1 MCGKVKLRFL
11 IVGVCAVWVSSA
23 FAGRR
28 VTSLSGPG
36 WTCDGEAVTVPH
48 CWNGIDGADGEP
60 AKPVGTNAY
69 DRYGMSVSP
78 DTYVRKAAVYTR
90 ALPDP
95 TPGRRQFVRF
105 GAVSREATVKI
116 NGRLAGT
123 HAGAFTAFTVEA
135 TPFLK
140 PTGNVLEVV
149 ADNRYNPDLAPLSA
163 DYTLMG
169 GVYRDVEW
177 LETPPVC
184 IDPVTDGADGVT
196 LDINTNG
203 TVVATVRVLGL
214 GHAMGTLASTVKQTF
229 RFPSPEL
236 WSPEHPKLYSVHIEI
251 ESGDAI
257 DVPFGF
263 RTVEFR
269 ADGFYLNG
277 QKRKLRGVNRHQDV
291 GAHGWAATAEEDER
305 DFRLIKETGAD
316 AVRLAHYP
324 QSRRV
329 MDLCDRL
336 GLLVWCEEPA
346 INWLA
351 KSPTFKANLLQ
362 QAREMV
368 AQNRNHPCVF
378 AWSLFNEIYNSVP
391 PDRDEEG
398 WMEAILAESRDLMKA
413 LDPSRP
419 VVAASD
425 RQPRRLLN
433 DLPDQLA
440 FNAYPG
446 WYGDTTMRQDIEQWF
461 AASGRKMMGIA
472 EYGAGGNP
480 FEHLDPLPPG
490 RLDPGGPLHPEE
502 TQVKLHAAD
511 YREIVAEPRLWGTFI
526 WAMFDFAADARR
538 EGGKNGINDKGL
550 VTRDRAVKK
559 DAFYFYK
566 ANWSAEPVLH
576 ICSQRATETANA
588 ACTVVGFCN
597 RGPVT
602 LAANGRPVGTQ
613 VPDVVKVVRWTDV
626 PLRKGENV
634 LELRTD
640 DGRIST
646 RRLVR

>member
-1 MCGKVKLRFL
+1 MQRIRIFHLCL
-11 IVGVCAVWVSSA
+11 AWTAAA
-23 FAGRR
+23 FAGRT

-36 WTCDGEAVTVPH
+36 WTCDGAPVSVPH
-48 CWNGIDGADGEP
+48 CWNGVDGADGDP
-60 AKPVGTNAY
+60 SGRAAKTAL
-69 DRYGMSVSP
+69 DAYGMSISV
-78 DTYVRKAAVYTR
+78 DTYLRKAAVYVR

-135 TPFLK
+135 TEFLK
-140 PTGNVLEVV
+140 PAGNVLEVV
-149 ADNRYNPDLAPLSA
+149 ADNRYNPEIAPLSA

-169 GVYRDVEW
+169 GIYRDVEW
-177 LETPPVC
+177 IETPADC
-184 IDPVTDGADGVT
+184 IDPVTDGADGVV
-196 LDINTNG
+196 LEVNTNG
-203 TVVATVRVLGL
+203 TVAAQVRVLK
-214 GHAMGTLASTVKQTF
+214 SDRSVETVRLVR
-229 RFPSPEL
+229 RFPDPEL
-236 WSPEHPKLYSVHIEI
+236 WSPENPRLYSFRVEI
-251 ESGDAI
+251 AGGDAL

-269 ADGFYLNG
+269 EDGFYLNG
-277 QKRKLRGVNRHQDV
+277 RRRKLRGVNRHQDA
-291 GAHGWAATAEEDER
+291 GACGWAATAREDER
-305 DFRLIKETGAD
+305 DFALIKEVGAD

-336 GLLVWCEEPA
+336 GLLVWCETPA
-346 INWLA
+346 INWL
-351 KSPTFKANLLQ
+351 SPSPAFRTNLLA

-368 AQNRNHPCVF
+368 AQNRNHPSVF

-391 PDRDEEG
+391 PARAEEG
-398 WMEAILAESRDLMKA
+398 WMEAVLAGLRDQMKA
-413 LDPSRP
+413 QDPSRP

-425 RQPRRLLN
+425 RPARRLLN
-433 DLPDQLA
+433 DLPDHLA

-446 WYGDTTMRQDIEQWF
+446 WYGDTTMREDIDGWF
-461 AASGRKMMGIA
+461 AASGRTLLAIS

-502 TQVKLHAAD
+502 TQVKLHAAN
-511 YREIVAEPRLWGTFI
+511 YREICAEPRLWGTFV

-566 ANWSAEPVLH
+566 ANWSDTPVLH
-576 ICSQRATETANA
+576 VCSQRATAA
-588 ACTVVGFCN
+588 SGDACTVVGFSN
-597 RGPVT
+597 RGAAT
-602 LAANGRPVGTQ
+602 LVVNGRELGART
-613 VPDVVKVVRWTDV
+613 PDAVNVVQWTDV
-626 PLRKGENV
+626 PLRAGENV
-634 LELRTD
+634 IELRGA
-640 DGRIST
+640 DGATST
-646 RRLVR
+646 RRVRR

>member
-1 MCGKVKLRFL
+1 MKFIASIALML
-11 IVGVCAVWVSSA
+11 
-23 FAGRR
+23 FAGVSLAGRT

-36 WTCDGEAVTVPH
+36 WTCDGEAVSVPH
-48 CWNGIDGADGEP
+48 CWNGVDGADGDP
-60 AKPVGTNAY
+60 SGTVATNAY
-69 DRYGMSVSP
+69 DGYGMSISP
-78 DTYVRKAAVYTR
+78 DTYVRKAAVYAR

-95 TPGRRQFVRF
+95 TPGKRQFVRF
-105 GAVSREATVKI
+105 GAVSRKATVKI
-116 NGRLAGT
+116 NGQLAGT

-135 TPFLK
+135 TRFLK
-140 PTGNVLEVV
+140 PSGNRLEVI
-149 ADNRYNPDLAPLSA
+149 ADNRYDLDLAPLSA

-169 GVYRDVEW
+169 GIYRDVEW

-203 TVVATVRVLGL
+203 TVIATVQVRSPDQTIQ
-214 GHAMGTLASTVKQTF
+214 TLQTVKQ
-229 RFPSPEL
+229 FPSPEL
-236 WSPEHPKLYSVHIEI
+236 WTPEHPKLYSIHVEI
-251 ESGDAI
+251 DSGDAV

-277 QKRKLRGVNRHQDV
+277 RKRRLRGVNRHQDA
-291 GAHGWAATAEEDER
+291 GLCGWAATAVEDER
-305 DFRLIKETGAD
+305 DFALIKEIGAD

-346 INWLA
+346 INWLS
-351 KSPTFKANLLQ
+351 KSAAFKANLLQ

-368 AQNRNHPCVF
+368 AQNRNHPSVF

-398 WMEAILAESRDLMKA
+398 WMEAILADARDQIRA
-413 LDPSRP
+413 LDASRP
-419 VVAASD
+419 IVAASD
-425 RQPRRLLN
+425 RQSRRQLN

-446 WYGDTTMRQDIEQWF
+446 WYGDTTMREDLDGWF
-461 AASGRKMMGIA
+461 AASGRAMLGIS

-480 FEHLDPLPPG
+480 FEHLDPLPSG

-502 TQVKLHAAD
+502 TQVKLHIANW
-511 YREIVAEPRLWGTFI
+511 REICAEPRLWGTFI
-526 WAMFDFAADARR
+526 WAMYDFAADARR

-559 DAFYFYK
+559 DVFYFYQ
-566 ANWSAEPVLH
+566 ANWTDAPMLH
-576 ICSQRATETANA
+576 VCSQRATETSNA
-588 ACTVVGFCN
+588 TATIVGFTTCDI
-597 RGPVT
+597 VT
-602 LAANGRPVGTQ
+602 LKVNGQAVSSQ
-613 VPDVVKVVRWTDV
+613 MPDGVHVVRWENV
-626 PLRKGENV
+626 PLAEGENV
-634 LELRTD
+634 IELSADELTSVRRIVRT
-640 DGRIST
+640 S
-646 RRLVR
+646 VR